1 MTLILDALAIYLCCV
16 LGGLVVIWPLLRA
29 AGEAD
34 RNAEEL
40 FEKLRDEKE
49 KGRAA

>member
-1 MTLILDALAIYLCCV
+1 MNLLLSALACYLCCV
-16 LGGLVVIWPLLRA
+16 LGGLIVIWPLLRA

-40 FEKLRDEKE
+40 FEKLRE
-49 KGRAA
+49 GRVK

>member
-29 AGEAD
+29 VAEAH
-34 RNAEEL
+34 RNAEE
-40 FEKLRDEKE
+40 FFSKLR
-49 KGRAA
+49 KGRAK